1 MKARLG
7 PAKAITATAR
17 KLACLIYR
25 MLRYGMEYVD
35 AGQQEY
41 ERRYREQQLKSL
53 KARAAAFGYALIH
66 TETGV
71 VS

>member
-1 MKARLG
+1 MNARLG

-41 ERRYREQQLKSL
+41 ELRYREQLKSL
-53 KARAAAFGYALIH
+53 KARAAAFGYALVH
-66 TETGV
+66 TQTGV

>member
-1 MKARLG
+1 
-7 PAKAITATAR
+7 
-17 KLACLIYR
+17 

-41 ERRYREQQLKSL
+41 ERRYREQQLESL
-53 KARAAAFGYALIH
+53 KARAAAFRYALVH
-66 TETGV
+66 TATGV